1 MYSHTREM
9 KARQFGFDSEYVVEV
24 TQTFPSY
31 NATTGFYIYIC
42 VHIYITHIRRCTYI
56 HYL

>member
-1 MYSHTREM
+1 M

-42 VHIYITHIRRCTYI
+42 VHIYTTDVYMYI
-56 HYL
+56 YTLLCAYILHV